1 MGSTPIDQE
10 EKYVVERW
18 KALGATTFEGATDP
32 ADAEAWLELIEKC
45 FRVIWCLE
53 DCKVELAAFLI

>member
-1 MGSTPIDQE
+1 MLLRGG
-10 EKYVVERW
+10 R